1 MYSCNSYNQQIFS
14 AVHRGAFCQF
24 PTMAVINPTGQGE
37 KQIKERM
44 DKRTNEQ
51 EDKRIRRK
59 QVDKRMNGQTE
70 N

>member
-1 MYSCNSYNQQIFS
+1 M
-14 AVHRGAFCQF
+14 HKGAFYQF

-37 KQIKERM
+37 KQIKGRI
-44 DKRTNEQ
+44 DKRTNGQ